1 MAHFRCELRLVSVSW
16 RMEGL
21 HGPHHKLCQVQD
33 LTLYGDG
40 EGKPPPTI
48 CESLYLSSLARLVQ
62 SFGKLTCWQIQKN
75 WILKP
80 DFVISCRVVLE
91 PHFGGVWVCLLTTR
105 SLVVSIWLF
114 WLTPIDKLF
123 EVRDQDHSRKAASK
137 ISLPRVCAL
146 RLPEWGPKEG
156 PLLDDP
162 PAGCSDVGQRDD
174 VGPFFGRIS
183 LIRTPPGGDR
193 FSYRREIHPQLC
205 LLRLRTSKT
214 SQRYQ
219 LSWTCCTSHGAGKPS
234 GAVES
239 TRCLDMIHHDS
250 ISNIYIYVRS
260 RTIMNNQRGDDFVHI
275 IRIYDIDTCT

>member
-1 MAHFRCELRLVSVSW
+1 MLINSE
-16 RMEGL
+16 
-21 HGPHHKLCQVQD
+21 KLNPQ
-33 LTLYGDG
+33 TWLY
-40 EGKPPPTI
+40 
-48 CESLYLSSLARLVQ
+48 
-62 SFGKLTCWQIQKN
+62 
-75 WILKP
+75 
-80 DFVISCRVVLE
+80 ISCPVVLE
-91 PHFGGVWVCLLTTR
+91 PHFGGAWVCLLTTR

-193 FSYRREIHPQLC
+193 FTYRREIIH
-205 LLRLRTSKT
+205 
-214 SQRYQ
+214 
-219 LSWTCCTSHGAGKPS
+219 SWCFF
-234 GAVES
+234 E
-239 TRCLDMIHHDS
+239 
-250 ISNIYIYVRS
+250 VRS
-260 RTIMNNQRGDDFVHI
+260 LKNITEISTFLDLLHKSRRRRV
-275 IRIYDIDTCT
+275 IRCGREHQVPRHDTSWSHK